1 MKSQEV
7 YNLMDNAVNLLSPV
21 SKNIKLDELLS
32 VYSGTTVDNYTL
44 TFSIGIKELYEDPDK
59 EWSTAEAMI
68 PIVGLFHEVCGH
80 GGQIKYEF
88 DKDTALS
95 KVLALNYYACK
106 SSVKY
111 YGFDKN
117 GLPTD
122 QYYHQSHEIAAQ
134 YMGIK
139 TAYKFLKQ
147 YFSPDEAS
155 DMLIEYVNYRMNNN
169 SEFIHTKKNYKH
181 IDEVLSDFDRE
192 FQNQAKRH
200 REYDLDNPCHDC
212 ISTCSND
219 HNYVCKLISKVSRCQ
234 DGMKQDWMMSAIYI
248 AERDGNYYIR
258 GRPVFKNTDLS
269 VEKAF
274 ELGIPPVKPKPKK
287 QDLQLAE
294 LYEFSDILKSGEDLY
309 NMPK

>member
-1 MKSQEV
+1 MKARKITDLLEKAKNS
-7 YNLMDNAVNLLSPV
+7 LSPV
-21 SKNIKLDELLS
+21 SKNVELNES
-32 VYSGTTVDNYTL
+32 MSIYEGSTSENYTL
-44 TFSIGIKELYEDPDK
+44 SFRIGVKELVDDLDK

-80 GGQIKYEF
+80 GGQIIREF
-88 DKDTALS
+88 DDDKSLS

-106 SSVKY
+106 GSVKY

-219 HNYVCKLISKVSRCQ
+219 HDYVCKLISKVSRCQ